1 MRRRSAPA
9 SRTPTSPSIRFTW
22 CAWASARST
31 RSDATSG
38 TPTTARAGA
47 PERLARMGVALT
59 PDAVHQARTH
69 DPPPPRRHPQRDPPR
84 PLKRPPRGPQQPHPA
99 YQPPQLRLSL
109 RRSPH
114 RPRLPLLQPHHHR
127 PTAMTFTPNSTR
139 APEDLGR
146 AARAVGE
153 LDEAV

>member
-1 MRRRSAPA
+1 
-9 SRTPTSPSIRFTW
+9 
-22 CAWASARST
+22 
-31 RSDATSG
+31 
-38 TPTTARAGA
+38 
-47 PERLARMGVALT
+47 MGVALT

-139 APEDLGR
+139 APQLADDLLGR
-146 AARAVGE
+146 VPDALHHDPSLLAHLRGRIELSQAPHRTTGVTPDQRTALAEVSVG
-153 LDEAV
+153 